1 MNENKHIDLVLCNC
15 AGHAHLFNAPAWSGL
30 KEGDTVITE
39 PYDSHSATH
48 GDNKATVIDVFTT
61 VPDREEY
68 KFIVTMA
75 AAAGMLPVRR
85 IKSKVTYDQMDYSNY
100 DDDCGVNGAEV
111 SE

>member
-15 AGHAHLFNAPAWSGL
+15 SGRTHLSNAPAWSGL
-30 KEGDTVITE
+30 EKGDTVITDGG
-39 PYDSHSATH
+39 Y
-48 GDNKATVIDVFTT
+48 KATVIDVFTT

-75 AAAGMLPVRR
+75 AAAGMLPIRR
-85 IKSKVTYDQMDYSNY
+85 IKSRVTYDQMDYSDY

>member
-1 MNENKHIDLVLCNC
+1 MNKNKHIDLVICNYSGHVHLC
-15 AGHAHLFNAPAWSGL
+15 NAPAWSGL
-30 KEGDTVITE
+30 EKGDTVIT
-39 PYDSHSATH
+39 D
-48 GDNKATVIDVFTT
+48 GDNKKTTVIDVFTT

-75 AAAGMLPVRR
+75 AAAGMLPIRR
-85 IKSKVTYDQMDYSNY
+85 IKSRVTYDQMDYSDY